1 MFFSQIFF
9 ITSYIYL
16 IVLVVSTAM
25 DSKRRHTASDGTIR
39 EYNRKEKKW
48 VVIESSNNNIEHELL
63 FLPSREYNV
72 DFASNGFLV
81 NGLPVPVTAQGK
93 SRHAEE
99 EIDGDTG
106 LTIWDGSILLA
117 RTLEASLG
125 EPLKNKNV
133 LELGS
138 GVGVVG
144 ISAAALGANVVL
156 TDLEYTR
163 NQIEAN
169 IQRARALWGDKV
181 HGKMHFKKLDWTT
194 DFELY
199 VNNNTVNNADVKQQ
213 SFLYYEHFD
222 YILGADI
229 IWLEPLIMPLLRMLD
244 VITAVNKNCK
254 VLISY
259 QSRSKRADDLLFNG
273 LQKIFQVDEL
283 EKLPKGYETE
293 KIKIIVL
300 HRLEN
305 VA

>member
-1 MFFSQIFF
+1 MVILQIFF
-9 ITSYIYL
+9 IVCHTYL

-25 DSKRRHTASDGTIR
+25 DSKRRHTSSDGTVR
-39 EYNRKEKKW
+39 EYNRKAKKW
-48 VVIESSNNNIEHELL
+48 VVIETTNDIKHELL
-63 FLPSREYNV
+63 FLPSREYNI
-72 DFASNGFLV
+72 DFASNGFLI
-81 NGLPVPVTAQGK
+81 NGLPVPATAQGK
-93 SRHAEE
+93 SRHSEE

-117 RTLEASLG
+117 KTLETSLD

-169 IQRARALWGDKV
+169 MQRARALWGDKIR
-181 HGKMHFKKLDWTT
+181 GKMHFKKLDWTT
-194 DFELY
+194 DFEFY
-199 VNNNTVNNADVKQQ
+199 MHNTTVNNTDVKQQ

-229 IWLEPLIMPLLRMLD
+229 VWLEPLIMPLIRMLD

-273 LQKIFQVDEL
+273 LQKIFQIDEL

-305 VA
+305 VGA